1 MASYGVWCRQ
11 GGNRSRTSVACEGR
25 GQDAEA
31 DKALGYVCAGMHSR
45 IETGAQGLSEG
56 MGPEI
61 SRDKKRCHSKLD
73 GTMQKEHQLFS
84 PAM

>member
-1 MASYGVWCRQ
+1 M
-11 GGNRSRTSVACEGR
+11 ACEGR

-31 DKALGYVCAGMHSR
+31 DKAHGSVCAGMHSR
-45 IETGAQGLSEG
+45 IETGGQGLSEG

-61 SRDKKRCHSKLD
+61 SRSKKRCHSKLD

-84 PAM
+84 PII